1 MQRPITTIVF
11 SSAVVLCA
19 CSSKEAA
26 KPDSAA
32 IAQAGAGGANANASF
47 DPTTR
52 VASVIA
58 KDFAFVAP
66 DSITAGWTTFRM
78 KNNGTLLHHVAI
90 ARIDSGKTMADVEA
104 ALKNPGP
111 PPAWLVGVGGP
122 NASDPGAESNATLNL
137 QPGQYVMLCFV
148 DIPEHVPHFAKGMV
162 HPFIV
167 TAANGSTGT
176 EPTADA
182 TITVADYSFAVD
194 GKLSAGKH
202 TIRVLDKGPQEHEVV
217 IMRLAPGKTMK
228 DFGAW
233 AVKMEGP
240 PPGSALGGVVGVSTA
255 AGPNYFDVEL
265 TPGDYALLCFIP
277 DAKDG
282 KPHIEHGMVKE
293 FKVE

>member
-1 MQRPITTIVF
+1 MQRSIATLVF
-11 SSAVVLCA
+11 SSAVALCA

-32 IAQAGAGGANANASF
+32 ATQAGAGTANANASF

-52 VASVIA
+52 VATVIA
-58 KDFAFVAP
+58 KEFAFVGP

-78 KNNGTLLHHVAI
+78 KNEGTVLHHVAI
-90 ARIDSGKTMADVEA
+90 ARIDSGKTMTDVEA

-122 NASDPGAESNATLNL
+122 NAPDPGAESNATLNL

-148 DIPEHVPHFAKGMV
+148 DIPGNVPHFAKGMV
-162 HPFIV
+162 HPLVV
-167 TAANGSTGT
+167 TAASGSTGT

-182 TITVADYSFAVD
+182 TITLADYSFAVD
-194 GKLSAGKH
+194 GKLTAGKH
-202 TIRVLDKGPQEHEVV
+202 TIKVLDNGPQEHEVEIV
-217 IMRLAPGKTMK
+217 RLAPGKTMK

-233 AVKMEGP
+233 AVKKEGP
-240 PPGSALGGVVGVSTA
+240 PPASALGGVVGISKA
-255 AGPNYFDVEL
+255 AGANYFDVDL
-265 TPGDYALLCFIP
+265 TPGNYALLCFIP

-282 KPHIEHGMVKE
+282 KAHIEHGMVKE
-293 FKVE
+293 FRVE